1 MGDGMGDAIIEMN
14 VEHSTSN
21 IELYVGN
28 KSNLKLFLARI
39 TRVSLFFVLPLSP
52 GFRIAKAH
60 NPPEVDA
67 ILVVSEDPT
76 PFNSSGHNVL
86 EEAGSLPAIALA
98 QARRGGGASSL
109 GWRGIYALTEFS
121 ESTEKYMIVQRP

>member
-39 TRVSLFFVLPLSP
+39 TRVSLFLFAFESGLPDCK
-52 GFRIAKAH
+52 G
-60 NPPEVDA
+60 
-67 ILVVSEDPT
+67 T
-76 PFNSSGHNVL
+76 QSSG
-86 EEAGSLPAIALA
+86 G
-98 QARRGGGASSL
+98 
-109 GWRGIYALTEFS
+109 
-121 ESTEKYMIVQRP
+121 